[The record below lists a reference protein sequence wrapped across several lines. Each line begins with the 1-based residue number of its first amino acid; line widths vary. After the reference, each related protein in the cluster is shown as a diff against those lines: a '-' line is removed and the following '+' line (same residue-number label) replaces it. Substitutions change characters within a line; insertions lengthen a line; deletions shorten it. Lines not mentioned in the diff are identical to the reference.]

1 MKIFIALY
9 YYLENEKPV
18 VDFSLSFPDCRANP
32 RYNNSNVTLL
42 KSSSLGQNS
51 STWITS
57 LGWKAS
63 GEKEKIWKLYLYKL
77 EKEEKLTCGNTDNKN

>member
-51 STWITS
+51 ST
-57 LGWKAS
+57 
-63 GEKEKIWKLYLYKL
+63 
-77 EKEEKLTCGNTDNKN
+77 